1 MTPMAIQNPRETVFA
16 FCDVVAMSFLCPRQV
31 HILLGQ
37 AHILRYDL
45 KTARWWFQV
54 SNIRGEDS
62 HFGVETRNHQLVLRG
77 FALRWPLVVMID
89 S

>member
-1 MTPMAIQNPRETVFA
+1 M
-16 FCDVVAMSFLCPRQV
+16 VVSNDGISTCESESTWLKLVKSVKPQE
-31 HILLGQ
+31 IL
-37 AHILRYDL
+37 
-45 KTARWWFQV
+45 ARLWFQV
-54 SNIRGEDS
+54 SNVRGEDS

>member
-45 KTARWWFQV
+45 KTLGGGFKFQMFFMF
-54 SNIRGEDS
+54 IPGEDS
-62 HFGVETRNHQLVLRG
+62 HF
-77 FALRWPLVVMID
+77 D
-89 S
+89 